1 MVMHLKLALAFAIA
15 GYIFTSKLWLRWLHS
30 LGPEQGLAVKWVA
43 ILGSILLIDAVDPTL
58 KLEHNTQALGVVM
71 VLAAFNIIF
80 NYQSEWIDE
89 SGSGNVQIQTPD
101 GALYHRAR
109 ENLGLNPDVARILV
123 FVLVPFALV
132 LGGSK
137 LVRNGAKLNIN

>member
-1 MVMHLKLALAFAIA
+1 MIHLKLALAFAVA
-15 GYIFTSKLWLRWLHS
+15 GYIFTSKLWLGWLHS
-30 LGPEQGLAVKWVA
+30 LGPEQGLVVKWVA
-43 ILGSILLIDAVDPTL
+43 ILGCIFAIDLVDPTL
-58 KLEHNTQALGVVM
+58 KLEHKTQALGVVM

-109 ENLGLNPDVARILV
+109 TNLGLNPDVARIIV
-123 FVLVPFALV
+123 FVLVPFVLV

-137 LVRNGAKLNIN
+137 LVRNGTKLNVN

>member
-1 MVMHLKLALAFAIA
+1 LAFAIA

-30 LGPEQGLAVKWVA
+30 LGPEQGLVVKWVA
-43 ILGSILLIDAVDPTL
+43 ILGCIFAIDRVDPTI
-58 KLEHNTQALGVVM
+58 KLEHKTQALGIVM
-71 VLAAFNIIF
+71 ILASFNIIF

-89 SGSGNVQIQTPD
+89 SGSGNVEVQSPD

-109 ENLGLNPDVARILV
+109 TNLGLNPDVARIIT
-123 FVLVPFALV
+123 FVLVPFVLV

-137 LVRNGAKLNIN
+137 LLRNGTKLNIN

>member
-1 MVMHLKLALAFAIA
+1 MIHWKLATAFALA
-15 GYIFTSKLWLRWLHS
+15 GYIFTSKSWLRWLHS

-43 ILGSILLIDAVDPTL
+43 ILGSIILIDMVDPTL
-58 KLEHNTQALGVVM
+58 KLEHKTQALGVVM
-71 VLAAFNIIF
+71 ILASFNIIF

-101 GALYHRAR
+101 GAIYHRSR
-109 ENLGLNPDVARILV
+109 TNLNLNPEMARLV
-123 FVLVPFALV
+123 TFVLVPFALV

-137 LVRNGAKLNIN
+137 LVRNGTKLNIN

>member
-1 MVMHLKLALAFAIA
+1 MHLKLALAFAIA
-15 GYIFTSKLWLRWLHS
+15 GYIFTSKMWLRVLHN
-30 LGPEQGLAVKWVA
+30 LGPEQGLVLKWVA
-43 ILGSILLIDAVDPTL
+43 ILGSIILIDLVDPTL
-58 KLEHNTQALGVVM
+58 KLEHKTQALGVVM

-80 NYQSEWIDE
+80 NYQSEWIEE
-89 SGSGNVQIQTPD
+89 SGSGNVQVQTPD

-109 ENLGLNPDVARILV
+109 TNLGLNPDVARILV

-137 LVRNGAKLNIN
+137 LVRNGTKLNVN

>member
-1 MVMHLKLALAFAIA
+1 MHLKLAAAFAIA

-43 ILGSILLIDAVDPTL
+43 ILGSILLIDMVDPTL
-58 KLEHNTQALGVVM
+58 KLEHKTQALGVVM
-71 VLAAFNIIF
+71 VLASFNIIF

-89 SGSGNVQIQTPD
+89 SGSGNVQVQTPD

-109 ENLGLNPDVARILV
+109 TNLGLNPELARMVV
-123 FVLVPFALV
+123 FVLVPFVLV
-132 LGGSK
+132 FFGSRF
-137 LVRNGAKLNIN
+137 VRNGTKLNIN